1 MVMVELTLGACDDRY
16 KNAIESDADDQLIIR
31 VPFTGSVKLKSIL
44 LRSGPEDQTPAKI
57 ALVRQACC
65 YFSL

>member
-1 MVMVELTLGACDDRY
+1 MAELTLGACDDRH

-44 LRSGPEDQTPAKI
+44 LRSGPEDQTPTKI
-57 ALVRQACC
+57 ALVRRASS
-65 YFSL
+65 YFSLP